1 MNETENKI
9 NDIEQSI
16 KFQQERIAN
25 GREVMKT
32 LREKL
37 KESQEEL
44 SKMKKF
50 LIRSKESKFNVELY
64 DLWESLYIWGFSL
77 RDIYVLQNLNL
88 TLKTVGESLS
98 VSKERVRQIQLRL
111 FRTMRHNK
119 GFIAYL
125 KDLCATESEH
135 GNCQYD
141 LLLEKL
147 QS

>member
-9 NDIEQSI
+9 NDIKQSI

-64 DLWESLYIWGFSL
+64 GLWDSLYIWGFSL

-111 FRTMRHNK
+111 FSTMRHK
-119 GFIAYL
+119 KFVAYL
-125 KDLCATESEH
+125 EVCCPTKHEQE
-135 GNCQYD
+135 YD
-141 LLLEKL
+141 LLFKKI